1 MTQRVFDFDKK
12 NPSKSNLGLAKKIA
26 DRESNRT
33 AENVIESMDVVKST
47 YEALYL
53 FCDNIKRYAG
63 MTIESGMASGKNVCS
78 AEVKI
83 PGKLSV
89 YVVFREWDEIPDLM
103 TMHVTGSNQRD
114 ITMMRKMMLKD
125 DPGFYNVY
133 NSSEVTMFKGIPKFF
148 NRDNPAKLSKSLV
161 RWCAKKVNQAFAK
174 RLKIELKESKNNL
187 GLAKKTRQQAQ
198 GRDAVENISV
208 IPFEDPEVERIC
220 HEHDVYTIG
229 DAAQVTSIKDWF
241 VSNRSGVI
249 VIKTFNEFKY
259 FTGLKSVE
267 DYAFYDC
274 ESLQSIN
281 IPNSVTRIGI
291 SAFGS
296 CESLQSINIPDSV
309 TSIGRY
315 AFGNCWSL
323 QSINIPDS
331 VTSIEPA
338 AFHWCKSL
346 QSINIPDS
354 VTSIGDSAFEYCKA
368 LEFANIPDGV
378 TIIKEYTF
386 DNCCS
391 LQSINIPNSVTSIGP
406 LAFAECKSLQSVN
419 LSNSITSIEF
429 KTFKHCDSLQSINIP
444 DSVTSIGES
453 AFHFCK
459 SLQSIVIPDSVTS
472 IGDGAFYWCKSL
484 QSIVISKNCLI
495 YYKIKRNYPNIQLV
509 EPTVNES
516 NLGLAKK
523 TRDQAESRDAIDNI
537 GYVDNISDV
546 AKYFMKSIEE
556 TDIAKNP
563 NIEIYEQEQYSYIED
578 EEIKVIK
585 IEHEEYPEHAGLTVV
600 IRTWSDKPGMTIHMS
615 PGLRSHLLAKI
626 KEMISESKVVKENM
640 INVANNANTTII
652 LTDKED
658 PNKMKISVIYE
669 MARIASDLLVWK
681 ARKVEHEMKE
691 SSNLG
696 LAKKVASKS
705 ADLEATDT
713 LETLDVDTF
722 IEVSKK
728 LVEKEG
734 FKPRDIIIEDSDFPK
749 TRWLDKNRVNTKML
763 LFNNLLSSYGE
774 EGLYRFSFEI
784 DQEEEK
790 FTAFAI
796 WNSTSSYFGS
806 LTDIRWLDLTTENAE
821 IVIEWIKNKSRIEV
835 NRTNESELG
844 LAKKARHK
852 AEGKDAVN
860 NVSVIS
866 FEDPLVKEICNSH
879 DIYTYEDAANVDSLY
894 SVSNN
899 RGLDLWFHG
908 MPINKFNELKWF
920 TGLKSIKASTFSYCS
935 HLQEITLPEG
945 ITSIEAHAFRGCE
958 SLKKIVVPEGVKYIY
973 NHAFAECKTIEEIYL
988 PSTLQKVGMGAFADI
1003 NKDAIIRVPSG
1014 WNKNFIYLDNKK
1026 VVIDGVN
1033 ESNLGLA
1040 KKTRSQAEGK
1050 NGLEGFLYVHSVDE
1064 AVECF
1069 KNAIKKTGIL
1079 DKGITMV
1086 EIDRSNRGDLSKTS
1100 KAKLIKLSPSPSD
1113 RFGLNAII
1121 REWPDEEGFTL
1132 HCGGELKKIFK
1143 DEILSDPLISEC
1155 IVNLEDLGKFLPMI
1169 GNQTDRNMMSVEVI
1183 KRAAEIAA
1191 DILKS
1196 NCDLSESNLGLAKKV
1211 SKDASKKDAINNL
1224 IIDFKDPIVEKIC
1237 HDNGI
1242 YTKEDAAA
1250 ISYNDIVSDVYV
1262 HKFTFKDTKI
1272 ETFDE
1277 FQYFTGLQAIPYAW
1291 FAGCNE
1297 LKSIVIP
1304 DNLNYIGDFAF
1315 NKTNSLEKIIIPRT
1329 VDRIA
1334 RSAFSSSGIR
1344 EVVFEEP
1351 TSSKI
1356 EIESSAFL
1364 HCDNLT
1370 EVTLPSGLKWMR
1382 DEVFW
1387 QCKSLKDVWIPANS
1401 NIDYVH
1407 VSMFRKACGNEKPEG
1422 DRVTIHIANKDL
1434 YLRLLD
1440 DIFEA
1445 NIIKKEKVTIVY
1457 SGNEPL
1463 EESSLG
1469 LAKKVAKDKE
1479 GKKVE
1484 SVIEEMDIISYE
1496 EACSKLS
1503 FMQSSRDESVDDLFK
1518 YKYFD
1523 EAIINENDL
1532 KVFVE
1537 VGVINDKDYGDF
1549 DFLTFSLYA
1558 FLGISFVKDYIDWI
1572 LPGAKVVSTEKIS
1585 SINQNTSSL
1594 PYVLSNTNLA
1604 KVRDAIEDM
1613 KSRGQLYFEAL
1624 ERKEKPQA
1632 YSPDGSNEKGVTKD
1646 DIIDCLEEVFKDYI
1660 TKDPY
1665 DYGVKMMENNNL
1677 VCENKEEKLT
1687 PGMILEADKG
1697 NICEAIK
1704 ETSGLEAKL
1713 RFDKEDGLIKNI
1725 RLVVEKDNHKYHRD
1739 IKLDEIL
1746 ENASIEKPEELWMS
1760 PNDVEVNEA
1769 IAKAAS
1775 SLIGSRPR
1783 K

>member
-1 MTQRVFDFDKK
+1 MAQRVFDFDK
-12 NPSKSNLGLAKKIA
+12 N
-26 DRESNRT
+26 
-33 AENVIESMDVVKST
+33 NV
-47 YEALYL
+47 
-53 FCDNIKRYAG
+53 
-63 MTIESGMASGKNVCS
+63 
-78 AEVKI
+78 
-83 PGKLSV
+83 
-89 YVVFREWDEIPDLM
+89 
-103 TMHVTGSNQRD
+103 
-114 ITMMRKMMLKD
+114 
-125 DPGFYNVY
+125 
-133 NSSEVTMFKGIPKFF
+133 
-148 NRDNPAKLSKSLV
+148 
-161 RWCAKKVNQAFAK
+161 
-174 RLKIELKESKNNL
+174 SKNNL
-187 GLAKKTRQQAQ
+187 GLAKKTRVQAEKK
-198 GRDAVENISV
+198 DAVENIGYANSIEEAAEIFKVMIAATGIIGKNNIEMKDSNYSCDKETVIGIDVADLRDDMTKEEVGVKATIRNWYPHIHITGFTIHLSAGTRSRLYDPIKLKIFNSKVLRDNIINMRSV
-208 IPFEDPEVERIC
+208 EERRMSPIIQDKTDPNKMSFSILREITSIIAEVLTEKVKSMNESNLGLAKKTRAQAEKKDAVENVSIIAFEDPEVERIC
-220 HEHDVYTIG
+220 HEHGVFTYD
-229 DAAQVTSIKDWF
+229 DAARVTSIKEWF
-241 VSNRSGVI
+241 KDDG

-267 DYAFYDC
+267 DHAFYYCTYLKSINIPDSVTSIGESTFWHC
-274 ESLQSIN
+274 EALEFVNIPDSVTEIQRQAFAFCKTLQSIN
-281 IPNSVTRIGI
+281 IPDSVTSIGGY
-291 SAFGS
+291 AFDW
-296 CESLQSINIPDSV
+296 CTSLQSINIPDSV
-309 TSIGRY
+309 TSIRGHVFY
-315 AFGNCWSL
+315 HCDSL
-323 QSINIPDS
+323 Q
-331 VTSIEPA
+331 T
-338 AFHWCKSL
+338 
-346 QSINIPDS
+346 INIPDS
-354 VTSIGDSAFEYCKA
+354 VTSIGIGAFW
-368 LEFANIPDGV
+368 
-378 TIIKEYTF
+378 
-386 DNCCS
+386 NCRS
-391 LQSINIPNSVTSIGP
+391 LR
-406 LAFAECKSLQSVN
+406 
-419 LSNSITSIEF
+419 SIT
-429 KTFKHCDSLQSINIP
+429 IP
-444 DSVTSIGES
+444 DSVTSIGKE
-453 AFHFCK
+453 AFLFFGCD
-459 SLQSIVIPDSVTS
+459 SLQTI
-472 IGDGAFYWCKSL
+472 F
-484 QSIVISKNCLI
+484 ISKNCPV
-495 YYKIKRNYPNIQLV
+495 YNQIKKEHPSIQLV

-516 NLGLAKK
+516 
-523 TRDQAESRDAIDNI
+523 D
-537 GYVDNISDV
+537 
-546 AKYFMKSIEE
+546 
-556 TDIAKNP
+556 
-563 NIEIYEQEQYSYIED
+563 
-578 EEIKVIK
+578 
-585 IEHEEYPEHAGLTVV
+585 
-600 IRTWSDKPGMTIHMS
+600 
-615 PGLRSHLLAKI
+615 
-626 KEMISESKVVKENM
+626 
-640 INVANNANTTII
+640 
-652 LTDKED
+652 
-658 PNKMKISVIYE
+658 
-669 MARIASDLLVWK
+669 
-681 ARKVEHEMKE
+681 
-691 SSNLG
+691 
-696 LAKKVASKS
+696 
-705 ADLEATDT
+705 
-713 LETLDVDTF
+713 
-722 IEVSKK
+722 
-728 LVEKEG
+728 
-734 FKPRDIIIEDSDFPK
+734 
-749 TRWLDKNRVNTKML
+749 
-763 LFNNLLSSYGE
+763 
-774 EGLYRFSFEI
+774 
-784 DQEEEK
+784 
-790 FTAFAI
+790 
-796 WNSTSSYFGS
+796 
-806 LTDIRWLDLTTENAE
+806 
-821 IVIEWIKNKSRIEV
+821 
-835 NRTNESELG
+835 LG

-860 NVSVIS
+860 NVSVIL

-945 ITSIEAHAFRGCE
+945 ITSIEANAFRGCE

-988 PSTLQKVGMGAFADI
+988 PSTLQKVGMSAFADI

-1014 WNKNFIYLDNKK
+1014 WNKDFIYLDKKK

-1040 KKTRSQAEGK
+1040 KKTRSQVEGK
-1050 NGLEGFLYVHSVDE
+1050 DRLEGFLYVHSVDE

-1079 DKGITMV
+1079 DKGITMD
-1086 EIDRSNRGDLSKTS
+1086 EIDHSNRGDLTKTS
-1100 KAKLIKLSPSPSD
+1100 KAKLIKLKLSPDSD
-1113 RFGLNAII
+1113 RFGLNVII

-1132 HCGGELKKIFK
+1132 HCGGELKKTFK
-1143 DEILSDPLISEC
+1143 DEVLRDPLVSEC
-1155 IVNLEDLGKFLPMI
+1155 IVNRKNLRGFLPLI
-1169 GNQTDRNMMSVEVI
+1169 GNQIDRNMMSVEVI
-1183 KRAAEIAA
+1183 KRAAKIAA
-1191 DILKS
+1191 DILKR
-1196 NCDLSESNLGLAKKV
+1196 NCDLSESNLGLVKKI
-1211 SKDASKKDAINNL
+1211 SKNASEKDAINEL
-1224 IIDFKDPIVEKIC
+1224 MIDFKDPIVAKIC

-1262 HKFTFKDTKI
+1262 HKFTFRDTKI

-1277 FQYFTGLQAIPYAW
+1277 FQYFTGLKAIPYAW

-1304 DNLNYIGDFAF
+1304 DSLNYIGDFAF

-1329 VDRIA
+1329 VERIA

-1382 DEVFW
+1382 EEVFW

-1407 VSMFRKACGNEKPEG
+1407 VSMFRKSCGNSEPEG

-1434 YLRLLD
+1434 YLRLLN

-1457 SGNEPL
+1457 SGSEPL

-1469 LAKKVAKDKE
+1469 LAKKITKDKE
-1479 GKKVE
+1479 GKRVE

-1503 FMQSSRDESVDDLFK
+1503 FMQSSRDESADDFK

-1523 EAIINENDL
+1523 EAIINDNDL

-1549 DFLTFSLYA
+1549 DFLVFSLYT
-1558 FLGISFVKDYIDWI
+1558 FLGTSFVKDYIDWI

-1585 SINQNTSSL
+1585 SIIQNTSSL
-1594 PYVLSNTNLA
+1594 PYVLSNTNLT

-1624 ERKEKPQA
+1624 KRKEKPQA
-1632 YSPDGSNEKGVTKD
+1632 YRLDGSNEKGVTKD

-1665 DYGVKMMENNNL
+1665 DYGVRMIENNSL
-1677 VCENKEEKLT
+1677 VSENKEKKLT